1 MLVRATRCYL
11 QQMPRH
17 LDDVWRECLDALAD
31 TLAPQ
36 IYKTWF
42 EPITA
47 LSLSEGD
54 EGPQLHLQVPS
65 RFFYEWLERRY
76 TKTLTE
82 VVDRVVGGKTEIV
95 FQVGGNAHREPQPES
110 RQTRATDSTATDE
123 PAPAY
128 QAYPRSGVSNGMPVA
143 RTGELPFGVPGGRP
157 SGNGA
162 GRPGPL
168 PGFQRVPAR
177 AGELVATGG
186 AGSLFRGRPETTSR
200 HEAQLNDAY
209 TFDSFIEGDCNRLAR
224 SAAQAIAEQPGKT
237 SFNPFLV
244 YGGVGLGKTHVAHA
258 IGNYAIANG
267 WQGRCLY
274 VSSERFT
281 SQFVHAIQENRIAD
295 FTRFYRQIDLLI
307 VDDIQFFGGKEKTQE
322 EFFHIFNELHQSGR
336 QIILL
341 ADRPPR
347 EIDGIEERLLSRFQW
362 GLTADVQPPDLET
375 RIAILQRKADASHV
389 ALSPDV
395 LEFVAQRV
403 KSNVRKLEGALVR
416 LAAHAQL
423 HSRTID
429 VHFAEGILKDLIDEK
444 PPAVDIEQIMR
455 VVAEYYNT
463 DLNLLSDKTRRRE
476 IVQARQVAMYCCKKM
491 TGQPLKTIGLR
502 FGGRDHSTVIHAC
515 RAVENRLDVE
525 PGFKHELERI
535 QTSLTS
541 RRTG

>member
-1 MLVRATRCYL
+1 MMFGGSV
-11 QQMPRH
+11 
-17 LDDVWRECLDALAD
+17 LDALAD
-31 TLAPQ
+31 ALAPQ

-42 EPITA
+42 EPIAA

-54 EGPQLHLQVPS
+54 EGPQLQLQVPS

-95 FQVGGNAHREPQPES
+95 FQVGGNAHREPQPETQQS
-110 RQTRATDSTATDE
+110 RANDATFVDERSTM
-123 PAPAY
+123 Y
-128 QAYPRSGVSNGMPVA
+128 QAYPSSGIPGPGIPNGAAAA
-143 RTGELPFGVPGGRP
+143 RVGELPFSSPGGRP
-157 SGNGA
+157 SGKTA

-168 PGFQRVPAR
+168 PGFQRIPAR

-186 AGSLFRGRPETTSR
+186 AGPLFRGRAENPVR

-224 SAAQAIAEQPGKT
+224 SAAQAIAEQPGKDKLQ
-237 SFNPFLV
+237 PFSWFT
-244 YGGVGLGKTHVAHA
+244 VGSGLARPMSLMQSETTRLQTAGRVAA
-258 IGNYAIANG
+258 
-267 WQGRCLY
+267 
-274 VSSERFT
+274 ST
-281 SQFVHAIQENRIAD
+281 SQASGSRRNLCTRSRKNRIAD

-389 ALSPDV
+389 D
-395 LEFVAQRV
+395 
-403 KSNVRKLEGALVR
+403 
-416 LAAHAQL
+416 
-423 HSRTID
+423 
-429 VHFAEGILKDLIDEK
+429 
-444 PPAVDIEQIMR
+444 AV
-455 VVAEYYNT
+455 
-463 DLNLLSDKTRRRE
+463 S
-476 IVQARQVAMYCCKKM
+476 
-491 TGQPLKTIGLR
+491 
-502 FGGRDHSTVIHAC
+502 
-515 RAVENRLDVE
+515 
-525 PGFKHELERI
+525 
-535 QTSLTS
+535 
-541 RRTG
+541 